1 MGESQIILFPGS
13 EVVFLGNKASGSGGA
28 IFVYEHVE
36 AHFVFA
42 NNPSCFL
49 TYNNPFLPPSKWE
62 VCSSL
67 ALSRLRNR
75 RLSFF
80 FCVFQAGGVKR
91 EAFFIFLGSVHSLIV
106 PC

>member
-13 EVVFLGNKASGSGGA
+13 EVMFLGNKANGSGGA
-28 IFVYEHVE
+28 IFVYEHLE

-49 TYNNPFLPPSKWE
+49 TYSNPFLPPSKWE

-67 ALSRLRNR
+67 TLSRLRFFL
-75 RLSFF
+75 RLL
-80 FCVFQAGGVKR
+80 GGR
-91 EAFFIFLGSVHSLIV
+91 S
-106 PC
+106 